1 MNKEDIRKQFRV
13 LQIIWGAM
21 LCSLAI
27 YVIICYLVG
36 DTIRESA
43 DSGIPIELLRNFL
56 FVLSICEITA
66 IYFIRKIVL
75 TVQSDLTPKE
85 FLKKFI
91 PLSVATYG
99 IAESIGIFGLITY
112 FLGDEV
118 HILYIFIAISAGVL
132 FYYRPVFE
140 ELDDYISKHAK

>member
-1 MNKEDIRKQFRV
+1 MNKEELRKQFKV
-13 LQIIWGAM
+13 LQIIWGSM
-21 LCSLAI
+21 IGSLAI
-27 YVIICYLVG
+27 YVIICHLVG
-36 DTIRESA
+36 DIIRDSA

-56 FVLSICEITA
+56 FVLSIGEITA

-85 FLKKFI
+85 FLKKYI
-91 PLSVATYG
+91 PLSVVTFG

-118 HILYIFIAISAGVL
+118 HTLYIFIAISAGVL
-132 FYYRPVFE
+132 LYYRPVFE
-140 ELDDYISKHAK
+140 ELEDYISKHAK